1 MSFPSLP
8 RLALALRRTALG
20 LGLAG
25 LSGLAR
31 AAAPAVELAAPAIFS
46 PGVVSGAAD
55 DGSPTFTP
63 EEDLLLF
70 SRSAPGWTV
79 ILESHPEAGG
89 WSEPAIAPFSGR
101 WSDLQPAFSVDGSY
115 LVFSSWRPVD
125 GEPAGKAAAPAS
137 HLWRVSHSYT
147 GWGHPELLPGTA
159 NLSPRVFKPTLAAN
173 GDLYFMALVADA
185 KFRLYCARNTG
196 GALAPAEP
204 LAFSDG
210 TTGDVDPEVAPDG
223 SFLVFSSNGR
233 RAGDPD
239 HEHLYVTFRT
249 AAGWGPVLP
258 VTFAGDDPRNPANE
272 NEAHLSRDLRTLYFS
287 SDRVKPA
294 HLPRSLAQARR
305 DLADLEAWNNGSA
318 NVWTTPLAPLLAR
331 RPSPAS

>member
-1 MSFPSLP
+1 MNLPLPP
-8 RLALALRRTALG
+8 RLSLALRRASLC

-25 LSGLAR
+25 VTGLAR
-31 AAAPAVELAAPAIFS
+31 AAAPAVELAAPTIFS

-79 ILESHPEAGG
+79 ILESHPEGAG
-89 WSEPAIAPFSGR
+89 WSAPAITPFSGR

-125 GEPAGKAAAPAS
+125 GGPADKAAPAS
-137 HLWRVSHSYT
+137 HLWRVRHSYA
-147 GWGHPELLPGTA
+147 GWGHPELLPA
-159 NLSPRVFKPTLAAN
+159 AVNLSPRVFKPTLAAN
-173 GDLYFMALVADA
+173 GDLYFMALTAA

-196 GALAPAEP
+196 GALAAAEP

-210 TTGDVDPEVAPDG
+210 ATGDVDPEIAPDG

-233 RAGDPD
+233 RAGDPE
-239 HEHLYVTFRT
+239 HEHLYVTFRA
-249 AAGWGPVLP
+249 AAGWGPVVP
-258 VTFAGDDPRNPANE
+258 VSFAGDDPRNPANE

-287 SDRVKPA
+287 SDRVNPA
-294 HLPRSLAQARR
+294 HLPRTLPQAQR

-318 NVWTTPLAPLLAR
+318 NVWTPPLAPLLAL
-331 RPSPAS
+331 RPSARS